1 MTRRERQQA
10 KTFAKD
16 LAGLAVFTVLILQAP
31 AIIRELANATALV
44 IGVK

>member
-16 LAGLAVFTVLILQAP
+16 IAGFAVFAMLILQAP
-31 AIIRELANATALV
+31 VIIRELANVTAL
-44 IGVK
+44 IMGVK

>member
-16 LAGLAVFTVLILQAP
+16 IAGFAVFVVLILQAP
-31 AIIRELANATALV
+31 AIIRELANVTALI
-44 IGVK
+44 IGAK